1 MEKNNIFLKASSI
14 LMIIGGSFGLLFGI
28 VILLFGVLL
37 GIAAIHNPGPGVTQ
51 VVGLVE
57 AGVVL
62 ALVGTLIQFIAGIV
76 GSKNANNPEKAKL
89 CIILGII
96 NAVLVLTSLIFDYIG
111 GGIHNFY
118 NVFLVLFGL
127 IVPTLYLV
135 GAFQLKSKD

>member
-111 GGIHNFY
+111 GGVHNFY

>member
-1 MEKNNIFLKASSI
+1 MEKSNVFLKVSSI

-28 VILLFGVLL
+28 FILIFGVLL
-37 GIAAIHNPGPGVTQ
+37 GIAAIHNPAPGVAQ

-62 ALVGTLIQFIAGIV
+62 ALVGTLVQFIAGIV
-76 GSKNANNPEKAKL
+76 GVKNAKKPENVKL

-96 NAVLVLTSLIFDYIG
+96 NALLILTSLLLDYIG

-118 NVFLVLFGL
+118 NLFLVMFGL
-127 IVPTLYLV
+127 ILPTLYLV
-135 GAFQLKSKD
+135 GALQLKAED